1 MLRNFRILIPC
12 LLISVLG
19 SEILDAADQANSPE
33 ERLRGMLRSTMLQ
46 LRDAQN
52 QVATLQSAQTESE
65 KQKKELSD
73 RVDELTKQ
81 VAADK
86 DAATKTIAD
95 LNAKVTDQNTSITQ
109 MKDALDKWKDA
120 YNKAIEVANT
130 KEAQR
135 AKFES
140 QAILLQ
146 RRVENDEAKNLAL
159 YQLGK
164 EVLDRYEKFGLG
176 TAITAREPFVGLT
189 KVKLENLVQ
198 DYSDKL
204 LDQTIKPG
212 QNPVAVSA
220 NGTHPQPSTSPVPKS
235 RNGRN

>member
-1 MLRNFRILIPC
+1 MRRNFPIILLWLFAS
-12 LLISVLG
+12 LLIGPKVR
-19 SEILDAADQANSPE
+19 AADQANSPE

-65 KQKKELSD
+65 KAKKDLSD
-73 RVDELTKQ
+73 RLDELTKQ
-81 VAADK
+81 AAADK
-86 DAATKTIAD
+86 DSATKTIAD
-95 LNAKVTDQNTSITQ
+95 LNAKVTDQNTLISQ
-109 MKDALDKWKDA
+109 MKDALDKWKEA
-120 YNKAIEVANT
+120 YSKAVELGNT

-140 QAILLQ
+140 QAIALQ
-146 RRVENDEAKNLAL
+146 RRVEDDETKNLAL
-159 YQLGK
+159 YDLGK
-164 EVLDRYEKFGLG
+164 EILGRYERFGLG
-176 TAITAREPFVGLT
+176 TAITAREPFVGIT

-212 QNPVAVSA
+212 ASVPPAPKAS
-220 NGTHPQPSTSPVPKS
+220 PSPAK
-235 RNGRN
+235 R

>member
-1 MLRNFRILIPC
+1 MLRTLRILLPG
-12 LLISVLG
+12 LLTTVFSSGL
-19 SEILDAADQANSPE
+19 LQAADQGNTVE
-33 ERLRGMLRSTMLQ
+33 ERLRGQLRSTMLQ

-52 QVATLQSAQTESE
+52 QAATLQSAQAEDE
-65 KQKKELSD
+65 KQKKALTD

-81 VAADK
+81 AASDK

-95 LNAKVTDQNTSITQ
+95 LNAKVTDQTTLINQ
-109 MKDALDKWKDA
+109 MKDALDKWKEA
-120 YNKAIEVANT
+120 YNKAVEVANT

-140 QAILLQ
+140 QAIVLQ
-146 RRVENDEAKNLAL
+146 RRVENDENKNLAL

-164 EVLDRYEKFGLG
+164 EVLNRYEKFGLG
-176 TAITAREPFVGLT
+176 TAITSREPFVGIT

-204 LDQTIKPG
+204 MDQTVKPG
-212 QNPVAVSA
+212 VAPAPERPAAS
-220 NGTHPQPSTSPVPKS
+220 PSQTAKGSPSPSKQ
-235 RNGRN
+235 

>member
-1 MLRNFRILIPC
+1 MLRTLRILFPW
-12 LLISVLG
+12 LLTSVFSSGL
-19 SEILDAADQANSPE
+19 LHAAEQGNTVED
-33 ERLRGMLRSTMLQ
+33 RLRGQLRSTMLQ

-52 QVATLQSAQTESE
+52 QLATLQSAQAEDE
-65 KQKKELSD
+65 KQKKTLSD
-73 RVDELTKQ
+73 RVDEDELTKQ
-81 VAADK
+81 AASDK

-95 LNAKVTDQNTSITQ
+95 LNAKVTDQTTLINQ
-109 MKDALDKWKDA
+109 MKDALDKWKEA
-120 YNKAIEVANT
+120 YNKAVEVANT

-140 QAILLQ
+140 QAIVLQ

-164 EVLDRYEKFGLG
+164 EVLNRYEKFGLG
-176 TAITAREPFVGLT
+176 TAITSREPFVGIT

-204 LDQTIKPG
+204 MDQTVKPG
-212 QNPVAVSA
+212 AAPAPERSA
-220 NGTHPQPSTSPVPKS
+220 TSPSQTAKGSPSPSKP
-235 RNGRN
+235 

>member
-1 MLRNFRILIPC
+1 MFRNLRILVLW
-12 LLISVLG
+12 LLTTLFSSG
-19 SEILDAADQANSPE
+19 ILDAADQANSAE

-52 QVATLQSAQTESE
+52 QVATLQSAQAENDKE
-65 KQKKELSD
+65 KKALSD
-73 RVDELTKQ
+73 RLDELTKQ
-81 VAADK
+81 AAADK
-86 DAATKTIAD
+86 DAATKTITD
-95 LNAKVTDQNTSITQ
+95 LNAKVTDQTSLVTQ
-109 MKDALDKWKDA
+109 LKDALEKWKEA
-120 YNKAIEVANT
+120 YNKAVEAANT

-146 RRVENDEAKNLAL
+146 RRVDNDEAKNLAL
-159 YQLGK
+159 YKLGK

-176 TAITAREPFVGLT
+176 TAITAREPFVGTT

-204 LDQTIKPG
+204 FDQTVKPG
-212 QNPVAVSA
+212 QNPVSSSPNASQPQQSA
-220 NGTHPQPSTSPVPKS
+220 TPSS
-235 RNGRN
+235 RKP

>member
-1 MLRNFRILIPC
+1 MLRNLRHLVPWLLTILFSSGM
-12 LLISVLG
+12 LK
-19 SEILDAADQANSPE
+19 AADQTNSPE

-52 QVATLQSAQTESE
+52 QVATLQSAQAESDKE
-65 KQKKELSD
+65 KKALSD
-73 RVDELTKQ
+73 RLDELTKQ
-81 VAADK
+81 AAADK
-86 DAATKTIAD
+86 DAATKAIAD
-95 LNAKVTDQNTSITQ
+95 LNTKVTDQNTLITQ
-109 MKDALDKWKDA
+109 LKDALDKWKEA
-120 YNKAIEVANT
+120 YNKAVEVANT

-159 YQLGK
+159 YKLGK

-176 TAITAREPFVGLT
+176 TAITAREPFVGTT

-204 LDQTIKPG
+204 LDQTVKPG
-212 QNPVAVSA
+212 QNPVSTSP
-220 NGTHPQPSTSPVPKS
+220 NGAQPRPSTSPSS
-235 RNGRN
+235 RKP

>member
-1 MLRNFRILIPC
+1 MLRNLKSLVPWLLTILISSG
-12 LLISVLG
+12 IVK
-19 SEILDAADQANSPE
+19 AADQANSPE

-52 QVATLQSAQTESE
+52 QVATLQGAQTESDKE
-65 KQKKELSD
+65 KKALSD
-73 RVDELTKQ
+73 RLDELTKQ
-81 VAADK
+81 ATADK
-86 DAATKTIAD
+86 DAATKSIAD

-109 MKDALDKWKDA
+109 LKNALDKWKEA
-120 YNKAIEVANT
+120 YNKAVEVANT
-130 KEAQR
+130 KETQR

-159 YQLGK
+159 YKLGK

-176 TAITAREPFVGLT
+176 TAITAREPFVGTT

-204 LDQTIKPG
+204 LDQTVKPG
-212 QNPVAVSA
+212 QNPV
-220 NGTHPQPSTSPVPKS
+220 STSSTGAQTQQSASPSPRKP
-235 RNGRN
+235 

>member
-1 MLRNFRILIPC
+1 MLRNLKIVLPW
-12 LLISVLG
+12 LLTFVFSSGGLR
-19 SEILDAADQANSPE
+19 AADQANSAE

-52 QVATLQSAQTESE
+52 QVATLQSAQAEDE
-65 KQKKELSD
+65 KQKKALSD

-81 VAADK
+81 ATADK

-95 LNAKVTDQNTSITQ
+95 LNAKVTDQTSMIAQ
-109 MKDALDKWKDA
+109 FKDALVKWKEG
-120 YNKAIEVANT
+120 YNKAVEVATT

-140 QAILLQ
+140 QAIVLQ
-146 RRVENDEAKNLAL
+146 RRVEDDESKNLAL
-159 YQLGK
+159 YNLGK
-164 EVLDRYEKFGLG
+164 EVLNRYEKFGLG
-176 TAITAREPFVGLT
+176 TAITAREPFVGIT

-204 LDQTIKPG
+204 MDQTVKPG
-212 QNPVAVSA
+212 AAPAPARPAAS
-220 NGTHPQPSTSPVPKS
+220 PSSPKS
-235 RNGRN
+235 AAN

>member
-1 MLRNFRILIPC
+1 MLRTLRILLPA
-12 LLISVLG
+12 LLTTVFSSGL
-19 SEILDAADQANSPE
+19 LQAADQANTVE
-33 ERLRGMLRSTMLQ
+33 ERLRGQLRSTMLQ

-52 QVATLQSAQTESE
+52 QAATLQSAQAEDE
-65 KQKKELSD
+65 KQKKALTD

-81 VAADK
+81 AASDK

-95 LNAKVTDQNTSITQ
+95 LNAKVTDQTTLINQ
-109 MKDALDKWKDA
+109 MKDALDKWKEA
-120 YNKAIEVANT
+120 YNKAVEVATT

-146 RRVENDEAKNLAL
+146 RRVENDENKNLAL

-164 EVLDRYEKFGLG
+164 EVLNRYEKFGLG
-176 TAITAREPFVGLT
+176 TAITSREPFVGIT

-204 LDQTIKPG
+204 MDQTVKPG
-212 QNPVAVSA
+212 AAPAPERPAAS
-220 NGTHPQPSTSPVPKS
+220 PSQTTKGSPSPSKP
-235 RNGRN
+235 

>member
-1 MLRNFRILIPC
+1 MLRTLRILLPG
-12 LLISVLG
+12 LLTTVFSSGL
-19 SEILDAADQANSPE
+19 LQAADQANTVE
-33 ERLRGMLRSTMLQ
+33 ERLRGQLRSTMLQ

-52 QVATLQSAQTESE
+52 QAATLQSAQAEDE
-65 KQKKELSD
+65 KQKKALTD

-81 VAADK
+81 AASDK

-95 LNAKVTDQNTSITQ
+95 LNAKVTDQTTLINQ
-109 MKDALDKWKDA
+109 MKDALDKWKEA
-120 YNKAIEVANT
+120 YNKAVEVATT

-146 RRVENDEAKNLAL
+146 RRVENDENKNLAL

-164 EVLDRYEKFGLG
+164 EVLNRYEKFGLG
-176 TAITAREPFVGLT
+176 TAITSREPFVGIT

-204 LDQTIKPG
+204 MDQTVKPG
-212 QNPVAVSA
+212 AAPAPA
-220 NGTHPQPSTSPVPKS
+220 RPAPSPSPTTKGSPSPSKP
-235 RNGRN
+235 

>member
-1 MLRNFRILIPC
+1 MFRNLRILVPW
-12 LLISVLG
+12 LLTTLFSSG
-19 SEILDAADQANSPE
+19 ILNAADQANSPE

-52 QVATLQSAQTESE
+52 QVATLQNAQDESD
-65 KQKKELSD
+65 KQKKALSD
-73 RVDELTKQ
+73 RLDELTKQ
-81 VAADK
+81 AAADK
-86 DAATKTIAD
+86 EAATKTIAD
-95 LNAKVTDQNTSITQ
+95 LNTKVTDQDTSITQ
-109 MKDALDKWKDA
+109 LKDALDKWKEA
-120 YNKAIEVANT
+120 YTKAVALANT

-159 YQLGK
+159 YKLGK

-176 TAITAREPFVGLT
+176 TAITAREPFVGTT

-204 LDQTIKPG
+204 LDQTVKPG
-212 QNPVAVSA
+212 QNPVPVSSNSA
-220 NGTHPQPSTSPVPKS
+220 QPQPSVSPSPRKP
-235 RNGRN
+235 

>member
-1 MLRNFRILIPC
+1 MLRNLKSLVPWLLTILISSG
-12 LLISVLG
+12 IMKG
-19 SEILDAADQANSPE
+19 ADQANSPE

-52 QVATLQSAQTESE
+52 QVATLQSAQTESDKE
-65 KQKKELSD
+65 KKALSD
-73 RVDELTKQ
+73 RLDELTKQ
-81 VAADK
+81 ATVDK
-86 DAATKTIAD
+86 DAATKSIAD
-95 LNAKVTDQNTSITQ
+95 LMAKVTDQNTSITQ
-109 MKDALDKWKDA
+109 LKDALDKWKEA
-120 YNKAIEVANT
+120 YNKAVEVAYT

-159 YQLGK
+159 YKLGK

-176 TAITAREPFVGLT
+176 TAITAREPFVGTT

-204 LDQTIKPG
+204 LDQTVKPG
-212 QNPVAVSA
+212 QNPV
-220 NGTHPQPSTSPVPKS
+220 STSSTGAQTQQSASPSPRKP
-235 RNGRN
+235 

>member
-1 MLRNFRILIPC
+1 MLRTLRILLPA
-12 LLISVLG
+12 LLTTVFSSGL
-19 SEILDAADQANSPE
+19 LQAADQANTVE
-33 ERLRGMLRSTMLQ
+33 ERLRGQLRSTMLQ

-52 QVATLQSAQTESE
+52 QAATLQSAQAEDE
-65 KQKKELSD
+65 KQKKALSD

-81 VAADK
+81 SVADK

-95 LNAKVTDQNTSITQ
+95 LNAKVTDQTTLINQ
-109 MKDALDKWKDA
+109 MKDALDKWKEA
-120 YNKAIEVANT
+120 YNKAVEVATT

-146 RRVENDEAKNLAL
+146 RRVENDENKNLAL

-164 EVLDRYEKFGLG
+164 EVLNRYEKFGLG
-176 TAITAREPFVGLT
+176 TAITSREPFVGIT

-204 LDQTIKPG
+204 MDQTVKPG
-212 QNPVAVSA
+212 AAPAPERPAAS
-220 NGTHPQPSTSPVPKS
+220 PSQTTKGSPSPSKP
-235 RNGRN
+235 

>member
-1 MLRNFRILIPC
+1 MRRNFPIILLWLFASILIDPK
-12 LLISVLG
+12 VR
-19 SEILDAADQANSPE
+19 AADQANSPE

-65 KQKKELSD
+65 KAKKDLSD
-73 RVDELTKQ
+73 RLDELTKQ
-81 VAADK
+81 AAADK
-86 DAATKTIAD
+86 DSATKTIAD
-95 LNAKVTDQNTSITQ
+95 LNAKVTDQNTLISQ
-109 MKDALDKWKDA
+109 MKDALDKWKEA
-120 YNKAIEVANT
+120 YSKAVELGNT

-140 QAILLQ
+140 QAIALQ
-146 RRVENDEAKNLAL
+146 RRVEDDETKNLAL
-159 YQLGK
+159 YDLGK
-164 EVLDRYEKFGLG
+164 EILGRYERFGLG
-176 TAITAREPFVGLT
+176 TAITAREPFVGIT

-212 QNPVAVSA
+212 ASVPPAPKAS
-220 NGTHPQPSTSPVPKS
+220 PSPAK
-235 RNGRN
+235 R

>member
-1 MLRNFRILIPC
+1 MLRTLRILLPA
-12 LLISVLG
+12 LLTTVFSSGL
-19 SEILDAADQANSPE
+19 LQAADQANTVE
-33 ERLRGMLRSTMLQ
+33 ERLRGQLRSTMLQ

-52 QVATLQSAQTESE
+52 QAATLQSAQAEDE
-65 KQKKELSD
+65 KQKKALSD

-81 VAADK
+81 SVADK

-95 LNAKVTDQNTSITQ
+95 LNAKVTDQTTLINQ
-109 MKDALDKWKDA
+109 MKDALDKWKEA
-120 YNKAIEVANT
+120 YNKAVEVATT

-146 RRVENDEAKNLAL
+146 RRVENDENKNLAL

-164 EVLDRYEKFGLG
+164 EVLNRYEKFGLG
-176 TAITAREPFVGLT
+176 TAITSREPFVGIT

-204 LDQTIKPG
+204 MDQTVKPG
-212 QNPVAVSA
+212 AAPAPERPAAS
-220 NGTHPQPSTSPVPKS
+220 PSQTTKGAPSPSKP
-235 RNGRN
+235 

>member
-1 MLRNFRILIPC
+1 MRRNLAIILLWLFAS
-12 LLISVLG
+12 LLIGPKVR
-19 SEILDAADQANSPE
+19 AADQANSPE

-65 KQKKELSD
+65 KAKKDLSD
-73 RVDELTKQ
+73 RLDELTKQ
-81 VAADK
+81 AAADK
-86 DAATKTIAD
+86 DSATKTIAD
-95 LNAKVTDQNTSITQ
+95 LNAKVTDQNTLISQ
-109 MKDALDKWKDA
+109 MKDALDKWKEA
-120 YNKAIEVANT
+120 YSKAVELGNT

-140 QAILLQ
+140 QAIALQ
-146 RRVENDEAKNLAL
+146 RRVEDDETKNLAL
-159 YQLGK
+159 YDLGK
-164 EVLDRYEKFGLG
+164 EILGRYERFGLG
-176 TAITAREPFVGLT
+176 TAITAREPFVGIT

-212 QNPVAVSA
+212 ASVPPAPKAS
-220 NGTHPQPSTSPVPKS
+220 PSPAK
-235 RNGRN
+235 R

>member
-1 MLRNFRILIPC
+1 MLRNLRHLVPWLLTILFSSGM
-12 LLISVLG
+12 LK
-19 SEILDAADQANSPE
+19 AADQTNSPE

-52 QVATLQSAQTESE
+52 QVATLQSAQAESDKE
-65 KQKKELSD
+65 KKALSD
-73 RVDELTKQ
+73 RLDELTKQ
-81 VAADK
+81 AAADK
-86 DAATKTIAD
+86 DAATKAIAD
-95 LNAKVTDQNTSITQ
+95 LNTKVTDQNTLVTQ
-109 MKDALDKWKDA
+109 LKDALDKWKEA
-120 YNKAIEVANT
+120 YNKAVEVANT

-159 YQLGK
+159 YKLGK

-176 TAITAREPFVGLT
+176 TAITAREPFVGTT

-204 LDQTIKPG
+204 LDQTVKPG
-212 QNPVAVSA
+212 QNPVSISPNAR
-220 NGTHPQPSTSPVPKS
+220 PEQSTSPSPRKP
-235 RNGRN
+235 

>member
-1 MLRNFRILIPC
+1 VASWLVFLRR
-12 LLISVLG
+12 VK
-19 SEILDAADQANSPE
+19 AADQANSPE

-52 QVATLQSAQTESE
+52 QVATLQSAQTESDKE
-65 KQKKELSD
+65 KKALSD
-73 RVDELTKQ
+73 RLDELTRQ
-81 VAADK
+81 ATADK
-86 DAATKTIAD
+86 DAATKSIAD

-109 MKDALDKWKDA
+109 LKDALDKWKEA
-120 YNKAIEVANT
+120 FNKAVEVANT

-159 YQLGK
+159 YKLGK

-176 TAITAREPFVGLT
+176 TAITAREPFVGTT

-204 LDQTIKPG
+204 LDQTVKPG
-212 QNPVAVSA
+212 QNPVS
-220 NGTHPQPSTSPVPKS
+220 TPSTSAQTQQSASPAPRKP
-235 RNGRN
+235 

>member
-1 MLRNFRILIPC
+1 MLTNFRIFVPW
-12 LLISVLG
+12 LLITLFSSGL
-19 SEILDAADQANSPE
+19 LNAADQANSAE

-52 QVATLQSAQTESE
+52 QVATLQSAQAESD
-65 KQKKELSD
+65 KDKKALSD
-73 RVDELTKQ
+73 RVDELAKQ
-81 VAADK
+81 AAADK

-95 LNAKVTDQNTSITQ
+95 LNSKVTDQSSLITQ
-109 MKDALDKWKDA
+109 VKDTLDKWKEA
-120 YNKAIEVANT
+120 YNKAVEVAKT

-135 AKFES
+135 AKYES
-140 QAILLQ
+140 QTILLQ

-159 YQLGK
+159 YKLGK

-176 TAITAREPFVGLT
+176 TAITAREPFVGTT

-212 QNPVAVSA
+212 QNPVSSSNGAQSQASA
-220 NGTHPQPSTSPVPKS
+220 SPSVRKP
-235 RNGRN
+235 

>member
-1 MLRNFRILIPC
+1 MLRNLRHLVPWLLTILFSSGM
-12 LLISVLG
+12 LK
-19 SEILDAADQANSPE
+19 AADQTNSPE

-52 QVATLQSAQTESE
+52 QVATLQSAQAESDKE
-65 KQKKELSD
+65 KKALSD
-73 RVDELTKQ
+73 RLDELTKQ
-81 VAADK
+81 AAADK
-86 DAATKTIAD
+86 DAATKAIAD
-95 LNAKVTDQNTSITQ
+95 LNTKVTDQNTLVTQ
-109 MKDALDKWKDA
+109 LKDALDKWKEA
-120 YNKAIEVANT
+120 YNKAVEVANT

-159 YQLGK
+159 YKLGK

-176 TAITAREPFVGLT
+176 TAITAREPFVGTT

-204 LDQTIKPG
+204 LDQTVKPG
-212 QNPVAVSA
+212 QNPV
-220 NGTHPQPSTSPVPKS
+220 STSPNARPEQSTSPSPRKP
-235 RNGRN
+235 

>member
-1 MLRNFRILIPC
+1 MLRTLRILLPA
-12 LLISVLG
+12 LLTTVFSSGL
-19 SEILDAADQANSPE
+19 LHAADQANTVE
-33 ERLRGMLRSTMLQ
+33 ERLRGQLRSTMLQ

-52 QVATLQSAQTESE
+52 QAATLQSAQAEDE
-65 KQKKELSD
+65 KQKKALTD

-81 VAADK
+81 AASDK

-95 LNAKVTDQNTSITQ
+95 LNAKVTDQTTQINQ
-109 MKDALDKWKDA
+109 MKDALDKWKEA
-120 YNKAIEVANT
+120 YNKAVEVATT

-146 RRVENDEAKNLAL
+146 RRVENDESKNLAL

-164 EVLDRYEKFGLG
+164 EVLNRYEKFGLG
-176 TAITAREPFVGLT
+176 TAITSREPFVGIT

-204 LDQTIKPG
+204 TDQTVKPG
-212 QNPVAVSA
+212 AAPAPA
-220 NGTHPQPSTSPVPKS
+220 RPATSPSPTTKGS
-235 RNGRN
+235 PSPSKP

>member
-1 MLRNFRILIPC
+1 MLRTFRILLPG
-12 LLISVLG
+12 LLTTVFSSGL
-19 SEILDAADQANSPE
+19 LQAADQANTVE
-33 ERLRGMLRSTMLQ
+33 ERLRGQLRSTMLQ

-52 QVATLQSAQTESE
+52 QAATLQSAQAEDE
-65 KQKKELSD
+65 KQKKALSD

-81 VAADK
+81 AASDK

-95 LNAKVTDQNTSITQ
+95 LNAKVTDQTTLINQ
-109 MKDALDKWKDA
+109 MKDALDKWKEA
-120 YNKAIEVANT
+120 YNKAVEVATT

-146 RRVENDEAKNLAL
+146 RRVENDENKNLAL

-164 EVLDRYEKFGLG
+164 EVLNRYEKFGLG
-176 TAITAREPFVGLT
+176 TAITSREPFVGIT

-204 LDQTIKPG
+204 MDQTVKPG
-212 QNPVAVSA
+212 AAPAPERPAAS
-220 NGTHPQPSTSPVPKS
+220 PSQTTKGSPSPSKP
-235 RNGRN
+235 